1 MERIQK
7 QKIFFRGYFVGKK
20 MLKSIEAMEV
30 AMRCHVGFR
39 KGGEPEVSHQF
50 AIVGMILQVFE
61 CRLNTEELDIIV
73 ASAFLH
79 DVVEDYSDLFNQQ
92 QTEDKFGHDVSR
104 IVAMVTKPESF
115 KKNHEDRY
123 AYFNGMLKCYFAV
136 FVKCFDR
143 IHNLQ
148 SMIGGFK
155 PDKQVSYIE
164 ETEAYFFPMIKK
176 ARAMYPEYYMVF
188 VIIQEQ
194 MEMIIRLSEQVLV
207 HTAPNCDVDRLAA
220 PTGPVSKS
228 KKIVQKKS

>member
-20 MLKSIEAMEV
+20 MFKSIEAMEV
-30 AMRCHVGFR
+30 AMSCHVGLR

-50 AIVGMILQVFE
+50 SIVGMILQVFE

-79 DVVEDYSDLFNQQ
+79 DVVEDYSHLFNQEQ
-92 QTEDKFGHDVSR
+92 VEDKFGQDVSR
-104 IVAMVTKPESF
+104 IVGMVTKPLNF
-115 KKNHEDRY
+115 KKNHEDRFSY
-123 AYFNGMLKCYFAV
+123 YSGMLKCYFSV

-148 SMIGGFK
+148 SMICGFS
-155 PDKQVSYIE
+155 PEKQQLYIE
-164 ETEAYFFPMIKK
+164 ETETYFFPMIKQ
-176 ARAMYPEYYMVF
+176 ARAKYPEYYMVF

-194 MEMIIRLSEQVLV
+194 MEMIIRLSKQLLV
-207 HTAPNCDVDRLAA
+207 HTNPAA
-220 PTGPVSKS
+220 SMVVTP
-228 KKIVQKKS
+228 